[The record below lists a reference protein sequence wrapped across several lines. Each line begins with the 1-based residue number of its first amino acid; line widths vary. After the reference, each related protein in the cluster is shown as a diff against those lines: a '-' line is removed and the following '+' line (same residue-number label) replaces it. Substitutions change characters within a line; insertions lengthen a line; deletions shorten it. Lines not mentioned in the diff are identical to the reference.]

1 MLLTGFSGIP
11 ISKRWFFLTRQG
23 QRQRQAEGLTSPDR
37 SLNWYYL
44 ITLSRTLKTVSVEKA
59 RSPGTVTVKLDS
71 SDRDRIASLASVKKR
86 TPHYLMKEAILEYVQ
101 REEARQNFIQAADT
115 SFKHFKETGLHITLE
130 EFSAWVDQLQ
140 KDSKTPI
147 AECHG

>member
-1 MLLTGFSGIP
+1 M
-11 ISKRWFFLTRQG
+11 
-23 QRQRQAEGLTSPDR
+23 
-37 SLNWYYL
+37 
-44 ITLSRTLKTVSVEKA
+44 KTDSVEKA
-59 RSPGTVTVKLDS
+59 RSAGTVTVKLDS

-101 REEARQNFIQAADT
+101 REEARQNFIQAADA

-130 EFSAWVDQLQ
+130 EFSAWVDELQ

-147 AECHG
+147 AQCHG